1 MFGVLSVVVLR
12 WIAVCA
18 ALGALALPASAAAIN
33 DQVPLP
39 PPEPGSFFTGFTY
52 GHDGRML
59 AWDGFTVYIQQSKD
73 SDVFQPIGSLPE
85 EFRGATDPAFFVV
98 SPNGRTIL
106 LGAGAGGSKFPDP
119 DFNGNVWKMPIT
131 GGTAEFVGRFP
142 FSILGTFYL
151 HTNNKFLFSQADG
164 PGASAGSIQ
173 LLDLRTNQARTI
185 VADIP
190 GVPDGVALDGLG
202 NLYVGMGATDDG
214 VRTGEIFRFDAADV
228 EQAVNEGAVLDYDDD
243 GTFVADVL
251 NGGDL
256 AFDTQNDLFV
266 SGANFAENDLG
277 YVAEVDPATGQ
288 VVDRFDPVD
297 GDPNDGSFRFFAIEF
312 TREDCTLGSL
322 DLFSFFDSDPEIV
335 YQRQVC

>member
-1 MFGVLSVVVLR
+1 MLGVLFLVVLQR
-12 WIAVCA
+12 IVVCA
-18 ALGALALPASAAAIN
+18 ALGALALPAPAAAIN
-33 DQVPLP
+33 EQVPLP

-52 GHDGRML
+52 GRDGRML
-59 AWDGFTVYIQQSKD
+59 AWDGFTVYIQQSEE

-119 DFNGNVWKMPIT
+119 EFNGNVWKMPIT
-131 GGTAEFVGRFP
+131 GGTAEF
-142 FSILGTFYL
+142 
-151 HTNNKFLFSQADG
+151 
-164 PGASAGSIQ
+164 
-173 LLDLRTNQARTI
+173 LDLRTNQARTI
-185 VADIP
+185 VDDIP

-202 NLYVGMGATDDG
+202 NLYVGMGATEDG

-228 EQAVNEGAVLDYDDD
+228 KRAVNQGAVLDYDDD

-256 AFDTQNDLFV
+256 AFDTENDLFV
-266 SGANFAENDLG
+266 SGANFVENDLG
-277 YVAEVDPATGQ
+277 YVAEVDVATGQ

-297 GDPNDGSFRFFAIEF
+297 GDPNDGDSRFFAIEF
-312 TREDCTLGSL
+312 TRDGCRLGSL

-335 YQRQVC
+335 YQRQVSGNSKLS